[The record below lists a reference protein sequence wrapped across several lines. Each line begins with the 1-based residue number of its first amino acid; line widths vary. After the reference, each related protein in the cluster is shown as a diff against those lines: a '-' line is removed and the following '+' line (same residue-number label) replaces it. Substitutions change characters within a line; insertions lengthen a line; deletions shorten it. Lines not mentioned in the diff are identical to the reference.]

1 MKDVRLR
8 AATSDDYDFLYRLHR
23 STFRE
28 PVAEIWGWQEE
39 RQKRRFR
46 EQFDPDR
53 RQIIEVGGEDVGA
66 FCFEDKGDHVFLEYI
81 ALIPEYQRRGIGS
94 RLIESVID
102 EGRKCGKP
110 VRLQVL
116 RTNKAAISLY
126 ERLDFVVTQ
135 ETETH
140 FVMRH
145 PAGQREGSTD
155 EAATS

>member
-1 MKDVRLR
+1 MEDVSLR

-28 PVAEIWGWQEE
+28 PVAKIWGWEEE
-39 RQKRRFR
+39 RQQRRFR
-46 EQFDPDR
+46 EHFDPDR
-53 RQIIEVGGEDVGA
+53 RQIIQVGGEDAGAVG
-66 FCFEDKGDHVFLEYI
+66 FEDKGDHIFLQYI

-116 RTNKAAISLY
+116 RTNQVAIELY
-126 ERLDFVVTQ
+126 ERLGFVVGDGGDGNAFRN
-135 ETETH
+135 ETS
-140 FVMRH
+140 R
-145 PAGQREGSTD
+145 RST
-155 EAATS
+155 